1 MESLLNVR
9 SPLDPKSKTADSGR
23 ERDEATSRA
32 MHPSS
37 AIEMAEEDRWN
48 AGIGRGGA
56 FGNRSTQ
63 VEQEGLELTAW
74 EFRDEAAEVEEK
86 KAAAKQTRSVTDAVK
101 PAAVEIASAEAG
113 SDTPEAHRIADALAN
128 PPSLDTSDRSTAP
141 SVQAGRYAFVDVS
154 GKSRWKQDKKPKR
167 GHTKP

>member
-37 AIEMAEEDRWN
+37 AIELAEEDRWS

-86 KAAAKQTRSVTDAVK
+86 KAAAKQARTVNTAVT
-101 PAAVEIASAEAG
+101 PAAVEMATAEAG

-128 PPSLDTSDRSTAP
+128 PPSSDAVDKSPTA
-141 SVQAGRYAFVDVS
+141 SIHAGKYAFVDVS
-154 GKSRWKQDKKPKR
+154 GKSRWNQEKKSKR
-167 GHTKP
+167 QAKA